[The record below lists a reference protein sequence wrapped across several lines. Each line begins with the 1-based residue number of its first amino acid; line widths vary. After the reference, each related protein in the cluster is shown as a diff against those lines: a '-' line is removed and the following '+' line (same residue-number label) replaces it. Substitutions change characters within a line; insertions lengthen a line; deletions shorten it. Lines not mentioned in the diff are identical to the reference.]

1 MANILGSPHPLVYLD
16 PQGAESIGGSALWQG
31 QVWGLTATASRPE
44 SRRLGA
50 GGAVALQVVF
60 KGAGGREDGGAV
72 GNTRLGSQPLP
83 VDP

>member
-50 GGAVALQVVF
+50 GGRWHCRWYSKGQVGE
-60 KGAGGREDGGAV
+60 KMGELLGTHGSGA
-72 GNTRLGSQPLP
+72 SPSP
-83 VDP
+83 